1 MKKMILRNIIF
12 LAFTLLLHPLFAQP
26 TATATATGRVEDE
39 LIVQLAEKANP
50 ETLLQRINGRHAG
63 SANFERIVAA
73 RFHIYLLRF
82 DPAAW
87 PQESLLHWLEG
98 QSEVQAVQ
106 YNYAVEFRQEPNDP
120 DYPLQWG
127 LERIGAPGVWNI
139 ATGGLTANGDT
150 IVVAILDSGYDLNH
164 TDLKDNVWQNLGEIP
179 DDGIDNDSNDY
190 VDDTYGWNFKND
202 TNVMTVDD
210 HGLSVAGI
218 VGARGNN
225 SIGVSGVNW
234 NVKLMLFATAYVD
247 EIVSAY
253 EYVIEQRDRYNKSM
267 GQEGAF
273 VVATNASFGLPTPT
287 FCDAQPIWGGMYDL
301 MGKVGILTG
310 AGTVNSSRNVDMEG
324 DMPTTCESDFILT
337 VTNTT
342 IEDEKYLSAG
352 YGKVSIDMGSPGQE
366 SYSLKPN
373 DRYGSFGGTSA
384 AAPHLTGAIALLYS
398 LPCQDL
404 ATDALLNPE
413 ATALF
418 IRNMLLNGVDLL
430 PQLENFT
437 ATGGRLNVF
446 NAMEL
451 VNEACGGTTGPLEIL
466 TVFPN
471 PATDYLRVKYE
482 TPDFDP
488 YELRVFNALGQLVLR
503 TDIRPMRFSQKL
515 FSIDVS
521 QWPHGAYYLAIQRAK
536 ERIVKP
542 FLVSHY

>member
-26 TATATATGRVEDE
+26 TATATGRVEDE

-210 HGLSVAGI
+210 HGLSAGDA
-218 VGARGNN
+218 ARIAALCAEPANKVIMDN
-225 SIGVSGVNW
+225 DS
-234 NVKLMLFATAYVD
+234 FAY
-247 EIVSAY
+247 
-253 EYVIEQRDRYNKSM
+253 
-267 GQEGAF
+267 
-273 VVATNASFGLPTPT
+273 TP
-287 FCDAQPIWGGMYDL
+287 
-301 MGKVGILTG
+301 
-310 AGTVNSSRNVDMEG
+310 E
-324 DMPTTCESDFILT
+324 
-337 VTNTT
+337 T
-342 IEDEKYLSAG
+342 IEAAVGRVL
-352 YGKVSIDMGSPGQE
+352 
-366 SYSLKPN
+366 
-373 DRYGSFGGTSA
+373 A
-384 AAPHLTGAIALLYS
+384 AA
-398 LPCQDL
+398 
-404 ATDALLNPE
+404 
-413 ATALF
+413 
-418 IRNMLLNGVDLL
+418 
-430 PQLENFT
+430 
-437 ATGGRLNVF
+437 
-446 NAMEL
+446 
-451 VNEACGGTTGPLEIL
+451 
-466 TVFPN
+466 
-471 PATDYLRVKYE
+471 
-482 TPDFDP
+482 
-488 YELRVFNALGQLVLR
+488 
-503 TDIRPMRFSQKL
+503 
-515 FSIDVS
+515 
-521 QWPHGAYYLAIQRAK
+521 
-536 ERIVKP
+536 
-542 FLVSHY
+542 